1 MSKMLINSYLWQS
14 FSWFA
19 KRSRDLFN
27 PTGTPVNYNIMW
39 TNHPFYCLL
48 NCPLHHHIRCNVDTR
63 SQSSYFTNHILF
75 IFQIQDSKQYL
86 IEVINIRGADWLSG
100 SWRAWYGQLR
110 YVGGATSG
118 YKTRGAES
126 VQDFLDFPMG
136 YCLSENS
143 WIRSSWHLVLI
154 GCYLAIKFSENFL
167 NKYLGP

>member
-39 TNHPFYCLL
+39 TNLTFYCLL
-48 NCPLHHHIRCNVDTR
+48 NCPLHHHIRCNVVTR

-86 IEVINIRGADWLSG
+86 IEVINIRGADWLSA
-100 SWRAWYGQLR
+100 SCRAWYGLR
-110 YVGGATSG
+110 HVMLVGPRPVIRHG
-118 YKTRGAES
+118 
-126 VQDFLDFPMG
+126 V
-136 YCLSENS
+136 LSQCEIS
-143 WIRSSWHLVLI
+143 WIYPWVIVCLKILGFSLVDI
-154 GCYLAIKFSENFL
+154 
-167 NKYLGP
+167 